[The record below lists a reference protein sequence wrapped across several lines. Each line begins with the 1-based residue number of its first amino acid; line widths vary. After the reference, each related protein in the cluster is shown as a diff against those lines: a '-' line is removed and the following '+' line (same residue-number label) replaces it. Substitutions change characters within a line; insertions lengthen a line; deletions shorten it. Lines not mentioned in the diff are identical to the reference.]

1 MPGGEAMAIFSVM
14 IGQEQG
20 SVPVTVLRVEG
31 DIDAAT
37 HKTLEEK
44 ASEVI
49 GAGTQNILL
58 DLSEVKYMGSA
69 GFRAIHAINNMLEQ
83 EETTGMGR
91 SKHLKLLNPQGE
103 VARVI
108 KTLGFDVF
116 LDIYHDR
123 EDALN
128 AF

>member
-1 MPGGEAMAIFSVM
+1 MATLSIMV
-14 IGQEQG
+14 GQEEAN
-20 SVPVTVLRVEG
+20 VPVTVLRVEG

-37 HKTLEEK
+37 HRTLEEK

-49 GAGTQNILL
+49 GAGAEYILL
-58 DLSEVKYMGSA
+58 DLSQVQYMGSA
-69 GFRAIHAINNMLEQ
+69 GFRAIHAINNMLQQ
-83 EETTGMGR
+83 EEVALTGKSDR
-91 SKHLKLLNPQGE
+91 LKLLNPSGE

-108 KTLGFDVF
+108 HTLGFDVF

-123 EDALN
+123 EEALN